1 MLVLSQVT
9 WDAADG
15 RGTSTD
21 WYATGYL
28 ANYFL
33 SLAEDEK
40 QPEFPDEEAA
50 RARIRELEAE
60 LQLLRKENDIDDNG
74 DLM

>member
-1 MLVLSQVT
+1 LFVLPQVT
-9 WDAADG
+9 WDAVDG

-33 SLAEDEK
+33 SLAEDEV
-40 QPEFPDEEAA
+40 QPEFPDEDAA
-50 RARIRELEAE
+50 KARIRELEAE
-60 LQLLRKENDIDDNG
+60 LQKLRKDTGIDDNG
-74 DLM
+74 DLT